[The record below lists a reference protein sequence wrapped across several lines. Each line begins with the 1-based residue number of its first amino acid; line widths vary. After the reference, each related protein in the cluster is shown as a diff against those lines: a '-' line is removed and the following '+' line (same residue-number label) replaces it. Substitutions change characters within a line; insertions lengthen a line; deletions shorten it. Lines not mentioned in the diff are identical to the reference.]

1 MEVLVQVQNIALDPA
16 TTDETLRDLLINTLE
31 LVEKDQNVIASLK
44 RLQSTNETM
53 ITQQRALIDELKA
66 SVAILLS

>member
-16 TTDETLRDLLINTLE
+16 TTDETLRDLLITTLE

-53 ITQQRALIDELKA
+53 ITQQRVLIDELKA

>member
-16 TTDETLRDLLINTLE
+16 TTDETLRDLLITTLE
-31 LVEKDQNVIASLK
+31 LVEKDQNVIASMK
-44 RLQSTNETM
+44 RLLSTNETM
-53 ITQQRALIDELKA
+53 IAQQNELINELKA